1 MSGTDRGRKR
11 SLEVTGGPAQ
21 AAARSMFRA
30 MGWTTEDLELPQ
42 AGVAATWNR
51 VTPCNMHLDEL
62 ALVAADELRRLCVLP
77 LVFHTISVSD
87 GIAMGTAGMS
97 SSLPSRDWIAD
108 SVELVM
114 DAERMDGLLAI
125 AGCDKTLPGMMMA
138 MIRLDLPSVFAYGG
152 SIRPGCFR
160 GKDVSIQDVYEA
172 IGAQATGKMSLEDL
186 TELECVALPGKGSC
200 ASMYT
205 ANTMASVS
213 EALGLTVPGM
223 ASPAAEDPAREAIVQ
238 KAAAVLVDALENER
252 VPSKIL
258 TKASFENAIT
268 VAAALGGSTNAC
280 LHLPAL
286 AGEAGIEFG
295 LADIDRISRRTPQIV
310 EMRPAGRFMMQDLH
324 VEGGV
329 PVVMRELL
337 DAGLLDGD
345 VMTVTGQTLGE
356 ALAEATRSTDPRTPV
371 LHTVADPVKK
381 TGGYSVMWGNLAPD
395 GSVIKVANQASNG
408 FRGPARVFHT
418 EQEAFK
424 AVSEGRI
431 AAGDVVVVRYQ
442 GPKGGPGMPEMT
454 HLTAAIVGAGLVEQ
468 TALLTDGRFGGGTQ
482 GISVGHISPEAAV
495 GGPIAMLEDG
505 DIVEIDPEANR
516 LHVELSDAEIAARL
530 ATVEHPAPR
539 VTKGVLAKYARL
551 VGSAATG
558 ARVGA

>member
-1 MSGTDRGRKR
+1 MSRADRGRKR
-11 SLEVTGGPAQ
+11 SLEVTGGPPQ
-21 AAARSMFRA
+21 AAARSMLRA
-30 MGWTTEDLELPQ
+30 MGWTTEELQLPQ
-42 AGVAATWNR
+42 VGVGATWNR

-62 ALVAADELRRLCVLP
+62 AVAAADELRSLQVLP

-87 GIAMGTAGMS
+87 GIAMGTDGMRA
-97 SSLPSRDWIAD
+97 SLPSRDWIAD

-114 DAERMDGLLAI
+114 LAERMDGLFAI

-160 GKDVSIQDVYEA
+160 GKDVTIQDVYEA

-213 EALGLTVPGM
+213 EGLGLTVPGM
-223 ASPAAEDPAREAIVQ
+223 ASPAAEDPARESILRR
-238 KAAAVLVDALENER
+238 AAAALVDALENDR
-252 VPSKIL
+252 TPSTIL
-258 TKASFENAIT
+258 TKASFENAIA

-286 AGEAGIEFG
+286 AGEAGIDFG
-295 LADIDRISRRTPQIV
+295 LADIDRISRRTPQIA

-337 DAGLLDGD
+337 DAGLLDGEA
-345 VMTVTGQTLGE
+345 MTVTGQTLAE
-356 ALAEATRSTDPRTPV
+356 ALAPVTRAAEARTPV
-371 LHTVADPVKK
+371 LHTVADPVKS
-381 TGGYSVMWGNLAPD
+381 TGGYAVMWGNLAPE
-395 GSVIKVANQASNG
+395 GSVMKVANQSGNTH
-408 FRGPARVFHT
+408 RGPAKVFHT
-418 EQEAFK
+418 EQEAFT
-424 AVSEGRI
+424 AVSDGRI
-431 AAGDVVVVRYQ
+431 EQGDVVVVRYQ
-442 GPKGGPGMPEMT
+442 GPRGGPGMPEMT
-454 HLTAAIVGAGLVEQ
+454 HLTGAIVGAGLAET

-482 GISVGHISPEAAV
+482 GTSVGHISPEAAA
-495 GGPIAMLEDG
+495 GGPIAIVRDG
-505 DIVEIDPEANR
+505 DIVEIDPEGNR
-516 LHVELSDAEIAARL
+516 LHVELSEDEISSRL
-530 ATVEHPAPR
+530 ATVEHPPPR
-539 VTKGVLAKYARL
+539 CPTGVLAKYARL

>member
-1 MSGTDRGRKR
+1 MSSTDRGRKR

-21 AAARSMFRA
+21 AAARSMLRA
-30 MGWTTEDLELPQ
+30 MGWTTDDLQLPQ

-62 ALVAADELRRLCVLP
+62 ALAAADELKRLRVLP

-87 GIAMGTAGMS
+87 GIAMGTEGMRA
-97 SSLPSRDWIAD
+97 SLPSRDWIAD

-114 DAERMDGLLAI
+114 LAERMDGLFAI

-160 GKDVSIQDVYEA
+160 GQDVSIQDVYEA

-186 TELECVALPGKGSC
+186 TELECVALPGKGAC

-205 ANTMASVS
+205 ANTMASIS

-223 ASPAAEDPAREAIVQ
+223 ASPAAEDPAREEIV
-238 KAAAVLVDALENER
+238 KAAAATLVDALEHDR
-252 VPSKIL
+252 RPSTVL
-258 TKASFENAIT
+258 TKASFENAMT

-280 LHLPAL
+280 LHVPAL
-286 AGEAGIEFG
+286 AGEAGIDFG
-295 LADIDRISRRTPQIV
+295 LADIDRISRRTPQIA

-345 VMTVTGQTLGE
+345 AMTVTGRT
-356 ALAEATRSTDPRTPV
+356 LAESLSDTTRSAEPRTPV
-371 LHTVADPVKK
+371 LHTVGEPVKK
-381 TGGYSVMWGNLAPD
+381 TGGYAVLWGNLAPD
-395 GSVIKVANQASNG
+395 GAVIKVANQESNRH
-408 FRGPARVFHT
+408 RGPAKVFHT
-418 EQEAFK
+418 EQEAFQ
-424 AVSEGRI
+424 AVSDGRI

-454 HLTAAIVGAGLVEQ
+454 HLTGAIVGAGLVEQ

-482 GISVGHISPEAAV
+482 GTSVGHISPEAAA
-495 GGPIAMLEDG
+495 GGPIAILRDG
-505 DIVEIDPEANR
+505 DVVEIDAEAGR
-516 LHVELSDAEIAARL
+516 LHVELGDDEIAARL
-530 ATVEHPAPR
+530 ATAEHPPPR
-539 VTKGVLAKYARL
+539 YPTGVLAKYARL

>member
-1 MSGTDRGRKR
+1 MSSADRGRKR

-21 AAARSMFRA
+21 AAARSMLRA
-30 MGWTTEDLELPQ
+30 MGWTSDDLKLPQ

-62 ALVAADELRRLCVLP
+62 ALVAADELKRLRVLP

-87 GIAMGTAGMS
+87 GIAMGTDGMRA
-97 SSLPSRDWIAD
+97 SLPSRDWIAD

-114 DAERMDGLLAI
+114 LAERMDGLFAI

-138 MIRLDLPSVFAYGG
+138 MIRLDVPAVFAYGG

-160 GKDVSIQDVYEA
+160 GQDVSIQDVYEA
-172 IGAQATGKMSLEDL
+172 IGAQATGKMSLDDL

-205 ANTMASVS
+205 ANTMASIS

-223 ASPAAEDPAREAIVQ
+223 ASPAAEDPARAEIVRV
-238 KAAAVLVDALENER
+238 AAAALVDALEHDR
-252 VPSKIL
+252 SPSKVL
-258 TKASFENAIT
+258 SKASFENAMT

-280 LHLPAL
+280 LHVPAL
-286 AGEAGIEFG
+286 AGEAGIDFG
-295 LADIDRISRRTPQIV
+295 LADIDRISRRTPQIA

-345 VMTVTGQTLGE
+345 AMTITGRTLGE
-356 ALAEATRSTDPRTPV
+356 SLEATTRSAEPRTPV
-371 LHTVADPVKK
+371 LHSVADPVKQ
-381 TGGYSVMWGNLAPD
+381 TGGYVVLWGNLAPD
-395 GSVIKVANQASNG
+395 GAVIKVANQASNRH
-408 FRGPARVFHT
+408 RGPARVFHT
-418 EQEAFK
+418 EQEAFQ
-424 AVSEGRI
+424 AVSDGGI
-431 AAGDVVVVRYQ
+431 TAGDVVVVRYQ

-454 HLTAAIVGAGLVEQ
+454 HLTGAIVGAGLVEQ

-482 GISVGHISPEAAV
+482 GTSVGHISPEAAA
-495 GGPIAMLEDG
+495 GGPIAALRDG
-505 DIVEIDPEANR
+505 DVVEIDAEGGR
-516 LHVELSDAEIAARL
+516 LHVELSDEELAARL
-530 ATVEHPAPR
+530 ASVEHPAPR
-539 VTKGVLAKYARL
+539 CATGVLAKYARL

>member
-21 AAARSMFRA
+21 AAARSMLRA
-30 MGWTTEDLELPQ
+30 MGWGTEDLQLPQ

-62 ALVAADELRRLCVLP
+62 ALAAADELRRLRVLP

-114 DAERMDGLLAI
+114 DAERMDALFTI

-172 IGAQATGKMSLEDL
+172 IGAQATGKMTLEDL

-223 ASPAAEDPAREAIVQ
+223 ASPAAEDPAREEIVR
-238 KAAAVLVDALENER
+238 KAAAVLVDALENDR

-286 AGEAGIEFG
+286 AGEAGIDFG
-295 LADIDRISRRTPQIV
+295 LADIDRISRRTPQIA

-329 PVVMRELL
+329 PVVMKELL

-345 VMTVTGQTLGE
+345 AITVTGETMAE
-356 ALAEATRSTDPRTPV
+356 ALAGAARSAEPRTPV
-371 LHTVADPVKK
+371 LHTVAEPVKK
-381 TGGYSVMWGNLAPD
+381 TGGYSVMWGNLAPE

-408 FRGPARVFHT
+408 FRGPARIFHT
-418 EQEAFK
+418 EQEAFR

-431 AAGDVVVVRYQ
+431 ASGDVVVVRYQ

-454 HLTAAIVGAGLVEQ
+454 HLTAAIVGAGLIEE

-482 GISVGHISPEAAV
+482 GTSVGHISPEAAV
-495 GGPIAMLEDG
+495 GGPISILRDG
-505 DIVEIDPEANR
+505 DVVEIDPEGNR
-516 LHVELSDAEIAARL
+516 LHVELSDAEIASRL
-530 ATVEHPAPR
+530 ASVEHPAPR
-539 VTKGVLAKYARL
+539 VTKGVLAKYAQL

>member
-1 MSGTDRGRKR
+1 MSVDRGRKR
-11 SLEVTGGPAQ
+11 SLDVTGGPAQ
-21 AAARSMFRA
+21 AAARSMLRA
-30 MGWTTEDLELPQ
+30 MGWTTEELQLPQ

-62 ALVAADELRRLCVLP
+62 ALAAADELKRLRVLP

-87 GIAMGTAGMS
+87 GIAMGTDGMRA
-97 SSLPSRDWIAD
+97 SLPSRDWIAD

-114 DAERMDGLLAI
+114 VAERMDGLFAI

-138 MIRLDLPSVFAYGG
+138 MIRLDLPAVFAYGG

-172 IGAQATGKMSLEDL
+172 IGAQATGRMSLDDL

-205 ANTMASVS
+205 ANTMASIS

-223 ASPAAEDPAREAIVQ
+223 ASPAAEDAAREEIVR
-238 KAAAVLVDALENER
+238 AAAATLVDALEHDR
-252 VPSKIL
+252 RPSTVL
-258 TKASFENAIT
+258 SKASFENAMT

-280 LHLPAL
+280 LHVPAL
-286 AGEAGIEFG
+286 AGEAGIDFG
-295 LADIDRISRRTPQIV
+295 LADIDRISRRTPQIA

-337 DAGLLDGD
+337 DAGLLDGEA
-345 VMTVTGQTLGE
+345 MTVTGQTIAE
-356 ALAEATRSTDPRTPV
+356 ALATVTRSPEPRTPV
-371 LHTVADPVKK
+371 LHTVAEPVRRS
-381 TGGYSVMWGNLAPD
+381 GGYVVLWGNLAPD
-395 GSVIKVANQASNG
+395 GAVIKVANQESNSH
-408 FRGPARVFHT
+408 RGPAKVFDT
-418 EQEAFK
+418 EQEAFQ
-424 AVSEGRI
+424 AVSAGQI

-482 GISVGHISPEAAV
+482 GTSVGHISPEAAA
-495 GGPIAMLEDG
+495 GGPLAVIRDG
-505 DIVEIDPEANR
+505 DVVEIDPEGGR
-516 LHVELSDAEIAARL
+516 LHVELGDDEIAARL
-530 ATVEHPAPR
+530 ARVEHPPPR
-539 VTKGVLAKYARL
+539 CPTGVLAKYARL

>member
-1 MSGTDRGRKR
+1 MSSTDRGRKR

-30 MGWTTEDLELPQ
+30 MGWTTDDLTLPQ

-62 ALVAADELRRLCVLP
+62 ALVAADELQRLRVLP

-114 DAERMDGLLAI
+114 DAERMDGLFAI

-138 MIRLDLPSVFAYGG
+138 MIRLDLPTVFAYGG

-223 ASPAAEDPAREAIVQ
+223 ASPAAEDPAREEIVR
-238 KAAAVLVDALENER
+238 KAAAVLVDALENDR
-252 VPSKIL
+252 VPSQIL
-258 TKASFENAIT
+258 TKASFENAIA

-286 AGEAGIEFG
+286 AGEAGIDFG
-295 LADIDRISRRTPQIV
+295 LADIDRISRRTPQVV

-345 VMTVTGQTLGE
+345 AMTVTGQTLGE
-356 ALAEATRSTDPRTPV
+356 ALADATRSADPRTPV
-371 LHTVADPVKK
+371 LHSVADPVKK

-424 AVSEGRI
+424 AVSDGSI

-495 GGPIAMLEDG
+495 GGPISILQDG
-505 DIVEIDPEANR
+505 DIVEIDPEGNR
-516 LHVELSDAEIAARL
+516 LHVELADDEIASRL
-530 ATVEHPAPR
+530 TTVDHPAPR